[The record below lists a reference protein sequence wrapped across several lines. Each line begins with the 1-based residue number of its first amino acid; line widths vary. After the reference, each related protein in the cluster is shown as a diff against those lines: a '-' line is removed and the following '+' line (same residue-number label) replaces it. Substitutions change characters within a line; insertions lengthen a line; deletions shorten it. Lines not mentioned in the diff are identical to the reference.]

1 MSLRTGL
8 GSTWIIRCGNESC
21 PSHVTNSS
29 FETTE
34 KRKGFEINRAAVL
47 GLRAV
52 GCGHTA
58 ASKFLSFLGLA
69 PVSRNAWADHT
80 KTIEEKAKVLLEN
93 ELIRASRE
101 VKEHKFS
108 LGEVKCSREE
118 LDNFIVDAGV
128 TIDASWCSRGWSAT
142 DAVIAAIS
150 VDTGKVVDVVHMS
163 SSCTECKK
171 MKKKRDNKEM
181 TRLEYLTWFNKHEP
195 DCYINH
201 EGSSA
206 VS

>member
-1 MSLRTGL
+1 MK
-8 GSTWIIRCGNESC
+8 
-21 PSHVTNSS
+21 
-29 FETTE
+29 
-34 KRKGFEINRAAVL
+34 KRE
-47 GLRAV
+47 
-52 GCGHTA
+52 
-58 ASKFLSFLGLA
+58 
-69 PVSRNAWADHT
+69 
-80 KTIEEKAKVLLEN
+80 KVLLKD
-93 ELIRASRE
+93 ELICASRE

-108 LGEVKCSREE
+108 LGEVKCSCDE
-118 LDNFIVDAGV
+118 LDNSIVDAGV

-150 VDTGKVVDVVHMS
+150 VDTGKVS

-171 MKKKRDNKEM
+171 MQKKRDNKEM
-181 TRLEYLTWFNKHEP
+181 TRLEYLTWFTKHEP